1 MCCSRELGRCMWLLE
16 RVGSVHVVA
25 QEIMHGGG
33 QYGSV
38 PTNYTKYYVPAK
50 VNNNPRYAFL
60 TTKDK
65 RGLANLT
72 TMKELN
78 YAIFGLSYFER

>member
-1 MCCSRELGRCMWLLE
+1 MYLCIYEFVWILGVL
-16 RVGSVHVVA
+16 
-25 QEIMHGGG
+25 

-60 TTKDK
+60 TTMDK